1 VATPVFDTYAADDVA
16 VREHGIGTLN
26 LKLPEPHPVCTI
38 CGCDC
43 TGFRF
48 EFYGFATID
57 SAYGSCPIEYVLITT
72 CRDHWHEPLACRL
85 RAAA

>member
-1 VATPVFDTYAADDVA
+1 MSPYPGDHVAS
-16 VREHGIGTLN
+16 RELPIGTLN
-26 LKLPEPHPVCTI
+26 CKLPEPHPECTV

-48 EFYGFATID
+48 EFYAFATI
-57 SAYGSCPIEYVLITT
+57 SVGAGNYPVEYVLITT
-72 CRDHWHEPLACRL
+72 CPNHFAEPLAARL